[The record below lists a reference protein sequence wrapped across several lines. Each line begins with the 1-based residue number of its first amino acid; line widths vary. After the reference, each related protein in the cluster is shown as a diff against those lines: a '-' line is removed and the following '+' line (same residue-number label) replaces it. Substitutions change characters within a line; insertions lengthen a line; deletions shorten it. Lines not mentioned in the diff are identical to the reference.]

1 MDVVDTLADDMLG
14 EMSRELDEDAL
25 TYSEMLPMDVLP
37 DGKELMESEVCDIS
51 PVVAKLDD
59 AGGSSSDELD
69 AVAEVV

>member
-1 MDVVDTLADDMLG
+1 MDVVDVLDDDMLG

-25 TYSEMLPMDVLP
+25 TYSEMLPMDVL
-37 DGKELMESEVCDIS
+37 EVCDIS

-59 AGGSSSDELD
+59 ADGSSSDELD

>member
-37 DGKELMESEVCDIS
+37 DGRELVESEVCDIS
-51 PVVAKLDD
+51 PAVAKLDD
-59 AGGSSSDELD
+59 A
-69 AVAEVV
+69 VAEVV

>member
-37 DGKELMESEVCDIS
+37 DGRELVESEVCDMS

-59 AGGSSSDELD
+59 A
-69 AVAEVV
+69 VAEVV